1 MTAYPIKRQKLTA
14 SVAEELLALI
24 VRGGFQPGQRLPA
37 ERVLSEQIGVS
48 RTSLRDA
55 IARLEVLGHL
65 EARQGNGVYVRE
77 PSAAHLTQ
85 PFQGMLARTAQN
97 VQDLLEF
104 RRMIEPEVAA
114 HAAARATPEQ
124 VKVLLA
130 SIEAQQEAAR
140 QNVKLSHEDLQFH
153 TLIAQMAGNEV
164 VMGVL
169 DTLRSLLRD
178 LRDQVLGDQP
188 QLTIQEHAAVAQAIA
203 RGSPAAARQA
213 MLRHLISVREHATSS
228 LQRQKGEDHH
238 A

>member
-85 PFQGMLARTAQN
+85 PFQGMLARTPQS

-124 VKVLLA
+124 VTGLLA

-178 LRDQVLGDQP
+178 LRDQALGDQP